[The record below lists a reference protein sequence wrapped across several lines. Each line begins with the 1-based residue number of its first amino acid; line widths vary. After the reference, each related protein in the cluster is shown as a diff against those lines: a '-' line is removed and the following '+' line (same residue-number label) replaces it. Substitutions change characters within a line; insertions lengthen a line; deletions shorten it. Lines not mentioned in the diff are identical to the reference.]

1 MILSVLHKIVPQWKN
16 HRESESMPSGNHKWR
31 GAVVVCGLW
40 ILGVCGAFLIG
51 LSDSDLAWTSHFYHS
66 DGNADSWST
75 GKNVLFSALYK
86 YGELPGIILA
96 VLSTLGCLMIRLG
109 RMDRRYTRPFLVI
122 ILTVILGPGLV
133 VNGILKEHWGRPR
146 PADLQQFGA
155 TEHYRHF
162 WNPGGRGCGKSFV
175 CGHCAIAFS
184 TCSVVALYPIHPV
197 VASAGLVTGIVYGV
211 LMSLARISQGG
222 HFSTDAVWS
231 ATIVLSLIA
240 FLYYFVFRIPEQYDR
255 PRH

>member
-1 MILSVLHKIVPQWKN
+1 MTSNNYRL
-16 HRESESMPSGNHKWR
+16 R
-31 GAVVVCGLW
+31 GALVILGIW
-40 ILGVCGAFLIG
+40 ILGFFGAFVIG
-51 LSDSDLAWTSHFYHS
+51 VSNSDLAWTTWFYVS
-66 DGNADSWST
+66 GGDDGSWMT
-75 GKNVLFSALYK
+75 GKTPVFSTLYK
-86 YGELPGIILA
+86 YGEIPGIALA
-96 VLSTLGCLMIRLG
+96 TLSLAGCLLVKLG
-109 RMDRRYTRPFLVI
+109 RLNRRYTRPFLVI

-146 PADLQQFGA
+146 PADLKQFGS
-155 TEHYRHF
+155 TEQYRHF

-197 VASAGLVTGIVYGV
+197 VASVGLVSGMLYGL

-231 ATIVLSLIA
+231 AVIVLSLITV
-240 FLYYFVFRIPEQYDR
+240 LYYFVFRIPEQSA
-255 PRH
+255 PPAKNSL